1 MADIWKN
8 WSEKE
13 KQGFYAC
20 IAVESDQKALQH
32 LLSQFRKTM
41 GRDSTEKIKTLYYKA
56 ILSIKK
62 VCENAGID
70 LERTLPDA
78 KFFELSSFD
87 MKNCEN
93 ISQLKKEVR
102 ALSKNRNLFAVIF
115 MKNCMKTL
123 EMAINSKQRNKSLL
137 GIQSLLKP
145 NDGEVVCQ
153 FCGKIRK
160 KWGSTYVLK

>member
-20 IAVESDQKALQH
+20 IAVDSDPKALQN
-32 LLSQFRKTM
+32 LLGQFRKTL
-41 GRDSTEKIKTLYYKA
+41 GRESTEKIKNLYYKA

-62 VCENAGID
+62 ICDNAGID
-70 LERTLPDA
+70 LERTLPEP
-78 KFFELSSFD
+78 KFFDLSTFD
-87 MKNCEN
+87 MANCE
-93 ISQLKKEVR
+93 SGLQVKKDFR
-102 ALSKNRNLFAVIF
+102 ALSKNRALFSVLS
-115 MKNCMKTL
+115 KQNCMKTL
-123 EMAINSKQRNKSLL
+123 EMAISSKQRNKSML
-137 GIQSLLKP
+137 GIQALLKP
-145 NDGEVVCQ
+145 TEGEVVCQ